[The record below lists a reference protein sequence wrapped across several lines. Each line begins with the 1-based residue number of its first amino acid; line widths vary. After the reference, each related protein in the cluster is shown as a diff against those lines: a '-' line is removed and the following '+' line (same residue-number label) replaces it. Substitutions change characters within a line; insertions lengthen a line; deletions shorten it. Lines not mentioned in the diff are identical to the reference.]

1 MKKQALINLILRLD
15 PQSAYY
21 CTGEFIGNKEYR
33 TAWGD
38 WTRPYAQYVNNESVY
53 HGIDGGPSPIDIW
66 DYKFSW
72 NKKRLREASAEDLQK
87 MHDELSLR
95 NKIMTD
101 LFEKYSGMSI
111 VEFLTQFKQ

>member
-1 MKKQALINLILRLD
+1 MNKKALINIILKLD

-33 TAWGD
+33 TPFGD
-38 WTRPYAQYVNNESVY
+38 WTRPYAQYVNNGSVY
-53 HGIDGGPSPIDIW
+53 HGIDGGPSPVDIW

-72 NKKRLREASAEDLQK
+72 NKKRLKEASVEALQG
-87 MHDELSLR
+87 MCDELTLR

-101 LFEKYSGMSI
+101 IFEKYSGMNI
-111 VEFLTQFKQ
+111 IEFLNSFKT